1 MVILEAL
8 SSGIPV
14 VSFDCETGPSELVK
28 NEYNGLL
35 VENQNFEALQEAF
48 ERMVDDSQ
56 LYYLCKENAKA
67 SVISFSNEN
76 SVEKWLSLLNH
87 NII

>member
-8 SSGIPV
+8 SSGILLFLLIVKQDQVNV
-14 VSFDCETGPSELVK
+14 VQ

-56 LYYLCKENAKA
+56 LYYFCKENAKA
-67 SVISFSNEN
+67 SVNSFSNEN
-76 SVEKWLSLLNH
+76 SIEKWLKFIES
-87 NII
+87 